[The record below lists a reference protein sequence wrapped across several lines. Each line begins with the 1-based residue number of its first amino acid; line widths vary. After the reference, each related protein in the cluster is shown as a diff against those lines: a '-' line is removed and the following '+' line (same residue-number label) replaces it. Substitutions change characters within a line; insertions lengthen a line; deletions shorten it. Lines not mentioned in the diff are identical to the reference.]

1 LFRIPAF
8 AGMTKEGFGM
18 HDLADWDSF
27 YVITG
32 SAAGALIGLQFVVL
46 TLIAQ
51 RPATPVASEA
61 GNAFSTPT
69 IVHFGTALLLA
80 ALLRAPWRTILPPAI
95 LWGVTGLAGLAY
107 VLVTVR
113 RMRRQQAYRPQR
125 EDWLFHGLLP
135 ALAYAALA
143 ASAVAAPA
151 ATREALF
158 AVGGAALLLL
168 FTGIHNAWDGVAW
181 HVFFGHRDDR

>member
-1 LFRIPAF
+1 
-8 AGMTKEGFGM
+8 M

-32 SAAGALIGLQFVVL
+32 AAAGALIGLQFVVL

-51 RPATPVASEA
+51 RPGVAAPEA

-69 IVHFGTALLLA
+69 IIHFGTALLLSA
-80 ALLRAPWRTILPPAI
+80 MLRAPWHDILAPAI
-95 LWGVTGLAGLAY
+95 LWGLTGLAGFIY
-107 VLVTVR
+107 VLVTIA
-113 RMRRQQAYRPQR
+113 RMRRQTAYRPQL
-125 EDWLFHGLLP
+125 EDWLCHALLP

-143 ASAVAAPA
+143 VSAVAAPI

-168 FTGIHNAWDGVAW
+168 FIGIHNAWDSVSW
-181 HVFFGHRDDR
+181 HVFFGRRDGD

>member
-1 LFRIPAF
+1 
-8 AGMTKEGFGM
+8 M

-51 RPATPVASEA
+51 RAPAVTVPDA

-69 IVHFGTALLLA
+69 IVHFGTALLLSA
-80 ALLRAPWRTILPPAI
+80 MLRAPWHDILAPAI
-95 LWGVTGLAGLAY
+95 LWGLTGLAGFLY
-107 VLVTVR
+107 VLVTIA
-113 RMRRQQAYRPQR
+113 RMRRQTAYRPQV

-143 ASAVAAPA
+143 VSAVAAPI

-168 FTGIHNAWDGVAW
+168 FIGIHNAWDSVSW
-181 HVFFGHRDDR
+181 HVFFGRRGD